1 MGGAGLWN
9 FNEEAFQKAIKAME
23 GRNLVAAE

>member
-1 MGGAGLWN
+1 LN

>member
-9 FNEEAFQKAIKAME
+9 FDEEAFQKAIQAME
-23 GRNLVAAE
+23 VRNVAAAE